1 VAPAKGE
8 EQQGYYCSR
17 LPGLLSI
24 PFPGL
29 MELAIIVVGAEA
41 LGMVLV
47 SAVEVAPDEVG

>member
-1 VAPAKGE
+1 
-8 EQQGYYCSR
+8 
-17 LPGLLSI
+17 
-24 PFPGL
+24 